1 MLYQQIKDRVN
12 ILTVAKRYT
21 RLRRTGRCWR
31 GLCPAHNDQVP
42 SLMVWPDTGLW
53 WCFACNTGGSVIDLV
68 AFAENIDYRE
78 AARRLAEEFNIV
90 VSRPVRSSQPEFIS
104 FREKTVKKKIIKS
117 RQFNLWQALQDFAN
131 LREEYEKL
139 LDASIDQLTA
149 EWCKLTDELIR
160 NPFCDNAARKYQRRE
175 VINVKLDWIKNK
187 NFQKST

>member
-104 FREKTVKKKIIKS
+104 FREKTVKKKIT
-117 RQFNLWQALQDFAN
+117 R
-131 LREEYEKL
+131 
-139 LDASIDQLTA
+139 
-149 EWCKLTDELIR
+149 
-160 NPFCDNAARKYQRRE
+160 FCESA
-175 VINVKLDWIKNK
+175 
-187 NFQKST
+187 